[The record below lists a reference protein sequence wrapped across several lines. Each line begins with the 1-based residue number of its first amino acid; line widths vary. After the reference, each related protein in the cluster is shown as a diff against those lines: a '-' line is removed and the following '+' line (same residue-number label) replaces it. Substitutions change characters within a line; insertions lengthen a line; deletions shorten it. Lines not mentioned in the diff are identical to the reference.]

1 MRAALAAV
9 ALGWLRRGLR
19 RQPQA
24 ALEPGIAP
32 AQVNLNAHVKEW
44 YDFDVD
50 RNGFITL
57 PEVEWFFHD
66 YRAPET
72 EIKKIFSLMDEDDNG
87 AVTWEEFNT
96 GFDTEFFDWVDR
108 TKDKVPLPEIEMVED
123 MYSRQYGNP
132 YAAQR
137 KEPPAEYNIRQEV
150 RNDKPTK
157 GMKYLEGYG
166 WFEGED
172 PAVDEEYKGMII
184 TPTDTDTQDVAPQQ
198 VGQKYTY
205 SYGAAEAD
213 DFK

>member
-9 ALGWLRRGLR
+9 ALGGLRRGLR

-108 TKDKVPLPEIEMVED
+108 TKDKVPLPEIEIMNV
-123 MYSRQYGNP
+123 
-132 YAAQR
+132 
-137 KEPPAEYNIRQEV
+137 
-150 RNDKPTK
+150 
-157 GMKYLEGYG
+157 YLTPGGGSWVG
-166 WFEGED
+166 WR
-172 PAVDEEYKGMII
+172 VD
-184 TPTDTDTQDVAPQQ
+184 
-198 VGQKYTY
+198 
-205 SYGAAEAD
+205 
-213 DFK
+213 